1 MVWAIGLPT
10 SNKRSLTPRHSIQY
24 ALFSSYAVFG
34 LILLSIAG
42 IVYVLLGHV
51 YSLRLQEQ
59 ALILSH
65 LGEDAVEDVGRA
77 SQIRPAL
84 VRYLTSPDE
93 GLEFFDARGRR
104 IVALGLMEHLPAG
117 PLNKARTRL
126 PDGATGIQAIT
137 PVKDPPGWVRSTI
150 SDSRIAAALRP
161 LDVGLAAG
169 VVIALVVAVF
179 AGSLLANQAVSRI
192 EYTLDRMR
200 EFTADAAHE
209 LRGPLMAIMNNVEEL
224 SSHEER
230 GNDRYL
236 SNIRLAA
243 GQMVAMMNDLLLL
256 ARSEEPGHIV
266 VYAVDL
272 SDCVERL
279 VRSFEGEANG
289 RNISVNVQRGTEHQT
304 IYGNPDQIYRILE
317 NLLRNAFRYTADGGS
332 IEIKQLAAH
341 HFMIVAVTDTG
352 IGIAPDALEKIF
364 ERFWRAD
371 AARNTPGSGLGLA
384 IARNL
389 ARRHG
394 GDIYVDSV
402 PGRGSTFSLQL
413 PYRPPSRPIL

>member
-1 MVWAIGLPT
+1 MVWAIALPT
-10 SNKRSLTPRHSIQY
+10 SNKRSLTPRRSIQY

-34 LILLSIAG
+34 LILLSIVG
-42 IVYVLLGHV
+42 IVHVLLAQG

-65 LGEDAVEDVGRA
+65 LGEDAVEEVGRK

-104 IVALGLMEHLPAG
+104 IVALGLMEHLPAV
-117 PLNKARTRL
+117 PLNSATTRL
-126 PDGATGIQAIT
+126 ADGTKGIEAIT
-137 PVKDPPGWVRSTI
+137 PVKDPPGWVRGTI
-150 SDSRIAAALRP
+150 SEARMASELRP
-161 LDVGLAAG
+161 LDIGLAAG
-169 VVIALVVAVF
+169 VVIALVVAAF
-179 AGSLLANQAVSRI
+179 AGSLLANQAVNRI

-209 LRGPLMAIMNNVEEL
+209 LRGPLMAIINNVEEL
-224 SSHEER
+224 SSHEKR

-236 SNIRLAA
+236 GNIRLAA

-256 ARSEEPGHIV
+256 ARSEEPVHV
-266 VYAVDL
+266 VIYAVDL
-272 SDCVERL
+272 SDCVDRL

-289 RNISVNVQRGTEHQT
+289 RNISVEVQRGTERQT

-332 IEIKQLAAH
+332 IEIKQVAAH

-371 AARNTPGSGLGLA
+371 AARHTPGSGLGLA

-394 GDIYVDSV
+394 GDVYVDSE